1 MNKRP
6 KPVDPRIVRT
16 RQMLKEA
23 FVDLMDEMETE
34 KITVNRLAERAKIN
48 RVTFYLHYKDIPD
61 MMDKLADEMIEE
73 IQRILLDNPETTSKP
88 REDEQLIKLL
98 EHIAANP
105 KFYKIVLATKRIPI
119 FTERLLKLL
128 SALITGRF
136 DNIRNDAY
144 YAKKQIQKDIAIW
157 YGSSALIGV
166 IVSWLRYDM
175 PYSPQYLAK
184 QFLMMTSPKYKE

>member
-1 MNKRP
+1 M
-6 KPVDPRIVRT
+6 DPRIVRT

-73 IQRILLDNPETTSKP
+73 IQRILLDNPETTPKP
-88 REDEQLIKLL
+88 REDEQLVKLL